1 MLHVTNGDC
10 AAAVMRAA
18 GIEGDILCWK
28 DVLHEGP
35 VPSVPRDELREI
47 RARFLSDGGTTFD
60 AVLRELVERDRRLVA
75 GKAGEPMV
83 LWFEHDLYD
92 QLQLS
97 QVLDALAHHECGVD
111 SVTLICNNEFL
122 GESTP
127 ERLRERFGTRTN
139 VTAEQIALARTAWS
153 AFRAP
158 QPRALLSFVEQPSPA
173 LPFLRPALI
182 RHLQQFPST
191 FNGLSR
197 TEQAAL
203 EAIASGMTRLDTAF
217 VATQQREEA
226 RFLGDAVF
234 IDYLR
239 ELAGGSTPLVTMSG
253 DGMDATLSLT
263 DAGRAVLRGEADRVK
278 LNGIDRWFGGVHLEG
293 AGAEWRWDGRT
304 LLSMTN
310 DQ

>member
-1 MLHVTNGDC
+1 
-10 AAAVMRAA
+10 MRAA
-18 GIEGDILCWK
+18 GIEGDILCWN

-35 VPSVPRDELREI
+35 VPNVPRDELREI
-47 RARFLSDGGTTFD
+47 RARFLSDGGTAFD
-60 AVLRELVERDRRLVA
+60 AVLRDLVERDRRLLT
-75 GKAGEPMV
+75 GKAGEPIV
-83 LWFEHDLYD
+83 LWFEHDLFD
-92 QLQLS
+92 QLQLV
-97 QVLDALAHHECGVD
+97 QVLDALAHHECGVE

-127 ERLRERFGTRTN
+127 ERLRERFGTRTA
-139 VTAEQIALARTAWS
+139 VTAEQIALARTAWT

-158 QPRALLSFVEQPSPA
+158 QPRGLLSFVEHESPA

-182 RHLQQFPST
+182 RHLQQFPSM

-203 EAIASGMTRLDTAF
+203 EAIAAGATRIGDAF
-217 VATQQREEA
+217 AETQRREEA
-226 RFLGDAVF
+226 MFLGDAVF
-234 IDYLR
+234 IDYMR

-263 DAGRAVLRGEADRVK
+263 DAGRAVLRGKADRVK

-293 AGAEWRWDGRT
+293 REAAWRWDGQT